1 MKTLDVA
8 KATGTLAEYMEQV
21 ERGYLV
27 LTRKGKPIA
36 ALVSLPE
43 DTDLESLSLSTN
55 PEFMAI
61 LEKSRE
67 SLRRNGGVSS
77 EAMRRR
83 FEAVE

>member
-8 KATGTLAEYMEQV
+8 KATGTLAEYTEQV
-21 ERGYLV
+21 ESGYLV

-43 DTDLESLSLSTN
+43 DTDLESLSLSTDA
-55 PEFMAI
+55 EFIAI

-67 SLRRNGGVSS
+67 SLRHGGVSS
-77 EAMRRR
+77 EEMRRR